1 MRDDLTAPHPVGSV
15 EEHESADT
23 HPAGE
28 IKLSFLGHIGRRSG
42 ILTGLMMAAPAIAA
56 LIDTG
61 GGTGG
66 HSSA

>member
-1 MRDDLTAPHPVGSV
+1 MRDDLTASHPVGSV

-42 ILTGLMMAAPAIAA
+42 ILTGLMIAAPAIAA
-56 LIDTG
+56 IIDT

>member
-1 MRDDLTAPHPVGSV
+1 MRDDLTVSHPAGSA

-28 IKLSFLGHIGRRSG
+28 IKLSFLGHIGRRTG
-42 ILTGLMMAAPAIAA
+42 ILTGLMIAAPAIAA
-56 LIDTG
+56 IIDT